1 MRRRR
6 RRRINPVI
14 IVGLLIAAVAVIG
27 IVTTL
32 IMRRIPTKKQ
42 MDLTEYYGQTGE
54 SEAVIIIGTQILEE
68 KAAMSGEQPYL
79 PVDVVDSYLN
89 QRYYWDEEGQQILYA
104 TPSELVSVP
113 ASSEAGGDVWLKD
126 GTAYLS
132 LDFVKRYTDLDT
144 YVYQQPNRVAI
155 QKDFSGISVVTANK
169 DTYVRYRGGIKAE
182 VLSKINKGD
191 NLLFMEELENWV
203 QVATWDGYIGY
214 VEKKSVSDVQTV
226 TTGLYICRGGLHLPD
241 HGSACE
247 SGMAS
252 GYVHRCQCRTFR
264 FYPEYDRGECDLTY
278 LVLCVRQQRQY
289 H

>member
-191 NLLFMEELENWV
+191 C
-203 QVATWDGYIGY
+203 DYGP
-214 VEKKSVSDVQTV
+214 
-226 TTGLYICRGGLHLPD
+226 YICRGGLHLPD